1 MKMPQVVIDTNVLV
15 AAQRSRGGASSKL
28 VSLIGLDEFKIN
40 LSVALVL
47 EYEDVL
53 SRYKSEMGLTS
64 EDIADLI
71 DALCALGNLH
81 DIHFLWRPY
90 LRDPKDEFVLELAVA
105 ASCEYIIS
113 FNKKDFRGT
122 DKFGIEVVTPAEF
135 LKYIGAI

>member
-15 AAQRSRGGASSKL
+15 AAQRSRQGASSKL
-28 VSLIGLDEFKIN
+28 LSLIGLDEFQIN
-40 LSVALVL
+40 LSIALVL

-53 SRYKSEMGLTS
+53 SRYRSEIGLTS

-90 LRDPKDEFVLELAVA
+90 LRDPKDEFILELAVA
-105 ASCEYIIS
+105 ANCEHIIG

-122 DKFGIEVVTPAEF
+122 EKFGIAVVTPAEF

>member
-1 MKMPQVVIDTNVLV
+1 MRTPQVVIDTNVLV
-15 AAQRSRGGASSKL
+15 AAQLSKRGASSKL
-28 VSLIGLDEFKIN
+28 ISLIGLDDFQIN
-40 LSVALVL
+40 LSTALVL

-53 SRYKSEMGLTS
+53 SRFKSDINLTS

-105 ASCEYIIS
+105 ANCEFIIS

-122 DKFGIEVVTPAEF
+122 EKFGIEVVTPAEF
-135 LKYIGAI
+135 LKYIGVI

>member
-15 AAQRSRGGASSKL
+15 AAQRSGRGASSKL
-28 VSLIGLDEFKIN
+28 LSLIGLDKFQIN
-40 LSVALVL
+40 LSIALVL

-71 DALCALGNLH
+71 DALCALGNQH

-105 ASCEYIIS
+105 ANCEHIIS

-122 DKFGIEVVTPAEF
+122 EKFGIEVVTPAEF